1 MLFQGLFE
9 YIAGQPYPA
18 RASYSSG
25 RRFREEEEE
34 KERSEKKSNIQPRFF
49 HQLSFPLL
57 IEKLHFVTHRGLVMG
72 STFWT
77 VVAIFIAANIPFFGI
92 MSLGV
97 SFFQSLLGFLAPV
110 FPAVSVFGD
119 TTMSHC
125 FDVRAYYP
133 T

>member
-9 YIAGQPYPA
+9 YMAGQPYPA
-18 RASYSSG
+18 RASYSSA

-49 HQLSFPLL
+49 HRISFPLV
-57 IEKLHFVTHRGLVMG
+57 IEKLHLVTHRGLVMG
-72 STFWT
+72 GTFWT

-110 FPAVSVFGD
+110 SPAVSVFGVLWAG
-119 TTMSHC
+119 HIILQ
-125 FDVRAYYP
+125 RY
-133 T
+133 

>member
-9 YIAGQPYPA
+9 YMAGQPYPA
-18 RASYSSG
+18 RASYSA

-57 IEKLHFVTHRGLVMG
+57 IEKLHLVTHRGLVMG
-72 STFWT
+72 GTFWT

-110 FPAVSVFGD
+110 FPAVSVFGVLWAG
-119 TTMSHC
+119 HIILH
-125 FDVRAYYP
+125 RY
-133 T
+133 

>member
-119 TTMSHC
+119 IVSLI
-125 FDVRAYYP
+125 
-133 T
+133 

>member
-9 YIAGQPYPA
+9 YMAGQPYPA
-18 RASYSSG
+18 RASYSSA

-49 HQLSFPLL
+49 HRISFPLV
-57 IEKLHFVTHRGLVMG
+57 IEKLHLVTHRGLVMG
-72 STFWT
+72 GTFWT

-110 FPAVSVFGD
+110 FPAVSVFGVLWAG
-119 TTMSHC
+119 HIIQQ
-125 FDVRAYYP
+125 RY
-133 T
+133 